1 VVRTRPE
8 DIQAD
13 IRPLERFGAKKK
25 ISVKQDRD
33 SLFFATRDD
42 DGNTIVRQHKLQD
55 FTTEPIEGELTF
67 GRDFYDAIMAVGNFN
82 EAITT
87 DEPDILNLAAERK
100 GNLVKLFMR
109 TKAENIS
116 ITAEVKEGPG
126 YFEVPQMALKER
138 ELYRGN
144 DQVTALIKSIMSVET
159 SPSIRAT
166 SSAYISKDKIVTF
179 NTNEVAMYKNP
190 FPDNE
195 LGDFSIP
202 NFPKNM
208 LDIFMGLEN
217 YSISY
222 SGNFT
227 ILSFDKTVL
236 YILNMAVGIDKPLLR
251 KIEDKFALANATDQI
266 AVKKSVLARALK
278 AVMMAQPDSSLGAEK
293 TSFLI
298 KTTHMVLF
306 WANDRS
312 RVAENMELVKDCKK
326 TIAFSVPTRTIMR
339 AIKAV
344 SDSDNVVFL
353 YNKSEKII
361 AVEVGDYLNVIGLH
375 SKVICPATPKMKEIF
390 NSTAVGGEVVYI

>member
-1 VVRTRPE
+1 VVRTKPE

-55 FTTEPIEGELTF
+55 ATTEPIEGELTF

-87 DEPDILNLAAERK
+87 DEPDVLNLAAERK
-100 GNLVKLFMR
+100 GNLVRLFMR

-126 YFEVPQMALKER
+126 YFEVPQMALKET
-138 ELYRGN
+138 EVYRGS
-144 DQVTALIKSIMSVET
+144 DQVTPLIKSIMSVDS
-159 SPSIRAT
+159 SPSVRPTA
-166 SSAYISKDKIVTF
+166 SAYLSKDKIVVF
-179 NTNEVAMYKNP
+179 NTNEVAVYKNP
-190 FPDNE
+190 FPNSE
-195 LGDFSIP
+195 LGNFSIP
-202 NFPKNM
+202 NFPKSM
-208 LDIFMGLEN
+208 LDIFMGLED

-227 ILSFDKTVL
+227 IISFDKTVI
-236 YILNMAVGIDKPLLR
+236 YILNMAANIDEVLLR
-251 KIEDKFALANATDQI
+251 KIESKLALANGTDQI
-266 AVKKSVLARALK
+266 VVKKSVLARALK
-278 AVMMAQPDSSLGAEK
+278 AVMMAQPDSSLGAER

-298 KTTHMVLF
+298 KTTHMGLF
-306 WANDRS
+306 WANERS

-326 TIAFSVPTRTIMR
+326 TIAFSIPTKTIVR

-344 SDSDNVVFL
+344 SDSENVVFL
-353 YNKSEKII
+353 YNKPEKVI
-361 AVEVGDYLNVIGLH
+361 AVEAGDYLNVIGLH
-375 SKVICPATPKMKEIF
+375 TRVMCPATPRMKEIF
-390 NSTAVGGEVVYI
+390 NSTTVGGEVIYI